1 MRFLQSIKLNGFLS
15 FAPDAPVVDLTPL
28 NVLIGPNASGKSNF
42 IEAIELLHATP
53 TKFAAAIQDGGGV
66 HEWLWKGDRR
76 ERAATIEAVLTGEYP
91 IPDLRYRLAF
101 AAAGQRIEVIDEVLE
116 ETAKRYASEP
126 DVYFY
131 YRYQAGRPVI
141 NTCQA
146 TTTTTPPPTTTTT
159 TTTTTTSGP
168 QLANTRAFRQ
178 LTRDS
183 LVPDESVLSQRKD
196 PELYPELTWLG
207 RRFDGIQTFR
217 EWSFGRYA
225 AVRQPQ
231 SAGMQADVLLPDSR
245 NLGLILNELEHSD
258 ANSEFNRVM
267 TRFLPR
273 YERFST
279 RIHGGT
285 VQLYLHE
292 SGLGP
297 VPATRLS
304 DGTIRVMAM
313 LALLL
318 SPSPRPLICMEEP
331 ELGLHPDA
339 VTLLADLLVSASQRT
354 QVIVT
359 THSDALVSALSDH
372 ASSVLVCE
380 HRGGTQLDRV
390 DPAELEHWMAKYRL
404 GEIWRIGELGG
415 NP

>member
-1 MRFLQSIKLNGFLS
+1 MAAIRTSG
-15 FAPDAPVVDLTPL
+15 ARRVVDL
-28 NVLIGPNASGKSNF
+28 GCGEGKSNL

-66 HEWLWKGDRR
+66 HKWLWKGDRR
-76 ERAATIEAVLTGEYP
+76 ERAATIEAMLTGEYP

-116 ETAKRYASEP
+116 ETSKRCASEA

-159 TTTTTTSGP
+159 TTTTTTGP

-178 LTRDS
+178 LTRNS

-231 SAGMQADVLLPDSR
+231 PAGIEADVLLPDSR
-245 NLGLILNELEHSD
+245 NLGLILNEIEHSD
-258 ANSEFNRVM
+258 VNSEFNRVM

-285 VQLYLHE
+285 VQLYL
-292 SGLGP
+292 
-297 VPATRLS
+297 R
-304 DGTIRVMAM
+304 
-313 LALLL
+313 
-318 SPSPRPLICMEEP
+318 
-331 ELGLHPDA
+331 PDA
-339 VTLLADLLVSASQRT
+339 VTLLADRFVSASQRT

-359 THSDALVSALSDH
+359 THSNALVSALSDH
-372 ASSVLVCE
+372 ASSVGRIQRGLDSALTKKQRNPYKLIAPFKAVMCI
-380 HRGGTQLDRV
+380 HRVKRLSSQTLGQNPRLCRKRV
-390 DPAELEHWMAKYRL
+390 LSL
-404 GEIWRIGELGG
+404 
-415 NP
+415 